1 MMEEKK
7 EKKKKKSSLGY
18 KLVMLVLI
26 GIIAFSAYK
35 IGVILYGYHQGNS
48 QYNQV
53 QQVAGTENADK
64 FTGDVDFAS
73 LLKENE
79 DVKAWIY
86 SEGTPINYPVV
97 QGPDNDYYLYRMF
110 NGEYN
115 GAGSIF
121 IDYRNDE
128 PFNEFNTILHGH
140 RMKDG
145 SMFKDLIKYRETD
158 YYNAHKVM
166 QLTTPEANYDL
177 VIFGVI
183 TIPSDSNMYR
193 FDFFD
198 DVAKQEY
205 LDYIY
210 ENTEMDTGVEVTT
223 EDRIVMMST
232 CTFEYDDARL
242 CVYGKLVEK
251 GE

>member
-1 MMEEKK
+1 MTEKK
-7 EKKKKKSSLGY
+7 EKKNGIGY
-18 KLVMLVLI
+18 KLVMLILI

-35 IGVILYGYHQGNS
+35 LGVILYGYYEGNS
-48 QYNQV
+48 QYEQV
-53 QQVAGTENADK
+53 QQVAGTKNSEK
-64 FTGDVDFAS
+64 FTGDVDFES
-73 LLKENE
+73 LLKQNE

-128 PFNEFNTILHGH
+128 PFDDFNTVLHGH

-145 SMFKDLIKYRETD
+145 SMFKDLIKYREKD
-158 YYNAHKVM
+158 YYENHKVM
-166 QLTTPEANYDL
+166 QLTTPEAYYDL

-183 TIPSDSNMYR
+183 TIPSDSEMYR

-198 DVAKQEY
+198 EAARQEY

-210 ENTEMDTGVEVTT
+210 ANTEMETDVEVTP
-223 EDRIVMMST
+223 DDKIVMMST

-242 CVYGKLVEK
+242 CVYGKLEK
-251 GE
+251 KGDYE

>member
-1 MMEEKK
+1 MAG
-7 EKKKKKSSLGY
+7 EKKKKKSSLLY
-18 KLVMLVLI
+18 KLVMLFLI
-26 GIIAFSAYK
+26 AVIAFSAYK
-35 IGVILYGYHQGNS
+35 VGTILYGYYQGNS
-48 QYNQV
+48 QYEQV
-53 QQVAGTENADK
+53 QQVAGMEGGEE
-64 FTGDVDFAS
+64 FTGDIDFES

-128 PFNEFNTILHGH
+128 PFKEFNTVLHGH

-145 SMFKDLIKYRETD
+145 SMFKDLVKYREMD
-158 YYNAHKVM
+158 YYNNHKMM
-166 QLTTPEANYDL
+166 QLTTPDADYDL
-177 VIFGVI
+177 EIFGVV
-183 TIPSDSNMYR
+183 TIPADSPMYR
-193 FDFFD
+193 FDFYD
-198 DVAKQEY
+198 EEARADY

-210 ENTEMDTGVEVTT
+210 EHTELDTGVQVTT
-223 EDRIVMMST
+223 DDNIVMMST

-242 CVYGKLVEK
+242 CVYGRLIEK
-251 GE
+251 GDK